1 MNGKKQYFMS
11 KTLWANLLAMVALF
25 VQKEYGFVI
34 DAEVQLGLLAA
45 INAALRFVTKEPLD
59 WGKIEKEP
67 GFIRLP
73 LLLLMTQFAA
83 CLLLVACATSPT
95 RNESPQSVSA
105 KSLLS
110 ARQLIISAGITA
122 DSLCTTGV
130 LKQRDCDQARDLY
143 EQGQAAYRVAADAFL
158 IALEAGDSSSWK
170 EFEATQPRLMSLAT
184 NLDTLV
190 KSFSGS
196 VTGDR
201 GPGTGDELEP
211 VPASNGG
218 AK

>member
-1 MNGKKQYFMS
+1 MNGKQYFMS

-25 VQKEYGFVI
+25 VQKEYGFII

-59 WGKIEKEP
+59 WGTMKKEP
-67 GFIRLP
+67 GFAHTP
-73 LLLLMTQFAA
+73 LLLVMALVAA
-83 CLLLVACATSPT
+83 CVMAACATSGKRDT
-95 RNESPQSVSA
+95 PQAVTA

-110 ARQLIISAGITA
+110 ARQLIITAATTADGLCSAGML
-122 DSLCTTGV
+122 SQ
-130 LKQRDCDQARDLY
+130 KDCNQAREIY
-143 EQGQAAYRVAADAFL
+143 GQATSAYYTAADAYLF
-158 IALEAGDSSSWK
+158 ALDAGDSKSWAD
-170 EFEATQPRLMSLAT
+170 FEKTQPRLMSLAT
-184 NLDTLV
+184 SLDALVRNL
-190 KSFSGS
+190 SG

-218 AK
+218 DK